1 MAATEMTPLLPK
13 AAPSAAGNQ
22 HLKRKGLFSP
32 YRRTLLATFLLSTT
46 FSFLYAYRI
55 FNCQEYYDDPAHPPY
70 DGPASG
76 DACAVT
82 AIDSRTA
89 KDITFMIMLTKFSGT
104 LNLIVTTWE
113 IKNWG
118 LRTAI
123 INQTFWP
130 ALRNLT
136 QIYATLVGGRVGIT
150 IMQST
155 QLITILGGGAG
166 YLLCVNSYM
175 AEVVG
180 PEERTAAFGVLAGI
194 AMLGVANGYICG
206 GLSNDLIDLSA
217 PFEITFCLLVGST
230 LFTGLC
236 LPYIPPGG
244 FPVKPD
250 PDAPS
255 ENSTTEEPKKP
266 ESVFAFLHCLRI
278 FLPAKYADGNGKG
291 RFWSLPLLGFGAFS
305 SVMATA
311 HVPLMLQLT
320 ATNQYG
326 FKPGDNGFLM
336 SGNALSRAAFLTLA
350 FPRLIAWGRKLFTQ
364 RTATDTAPVD
374 VLPVVE
380 SVGNTV
386 PPAES
391 ETMTYTSAFEPSA
404 SSSERDEGVY
414 KCQGVNPP
422 ERMPPADRNNLKKHG
437 QHGSAF
443 DLAFWRYSM
452 TIDAFLVALLVFSA
466 SPAHIWAGALML
478 PLASGTAPACKGVLL
493 DMVPAVRKSD
503 ALSAIAL
510 VETTAM
516 ILSVSLYGA
525 LFAFLS
531 NLGRPNLVFLFNALT
546 ALLSAV
552 LGSLGPK

>member
-291 RFWSLPLLGFGAFS
+291 RFWGLPLLGFGAFS

-311 HVPLMLQLT
+311 HPLMLQLT

-336 SGNALSRAAFLTLA
+336 SGNPLACRLPHARIPAAH
-350 FPRLIAWGRKLFTQ
+350 R
-364 RTATDTAPVD
+364 
-374 VLPVVE
+374 
-380 SVGNTV
+380 VGAEV
-386 PPAES
+386 FHPAHSYGHGACRCITRGGEQS

-493 DMVPAVRKSD
+493 DMVPAARKSD
-503 ALSAIAL
+503 AP
-510 VETTAM
+510 T
-516 ILSVSLYGA
+516 
-525 LFAFLS
+525 
-531 NLGRPNLVFLFNALT
+531 NLLAPLKSWWWRPFQT
-546 ALLSAV
+546 
-552 LGSLGPK
+552 

>member
-1 MAATEMTPLLPK
+1 MTATEYTPLLTK
-13 AAPSAAGNQ
+13 VGNE
-22 HLKRKGLFSP
+22 HLKRKGFFSP
-32 YRRTLLATFLLSTT
+32 YRRVLLATFLLSTT
-46 FSFLYAYRI
+46 FAFTATPLFYAYRI
-55 FNCQEYYDDPAHPPY
+55 FNCQEYYEDPAHPRY
-70 DGPASG
+70 EGTG
-76 DACAVT
+76 DACAIT
-82 AIDSRTA
+82 AIDTVTA
-89 KDITFMIMLTKFSGT
+89 KDITVMITLTTFSGT

-118 LRTAI
+118 LRKAI

-136 QIYATLVGGRVGIT
+136 QIYATVVGGRLGIT

-166 YLLCVNSYM
+166 YLLSANSYM

-180 PEERTAAFGVLAGI
+180 PEERTAAFGVLAGM

-206 GLSNDLIDLSA
+206 GLSNDFIGLSA

-230 LFTGLC
+230 FFTAFC

-244 FPVKPD
+244 FPSKSD
-250 PDAPS
+250 D
-255 ENSTTEEPKKP
+255 NSTDDDPTPEDLEKK
-266 ESVFAFLHCLRI
+266 ESVFAFLYCLSI
-278 FLPAKYADGNGKG
+278 FLPGKYADDKG
-291 RFWSLPLLGFGAFS
+291 RFWGLPLLAAGAFW

-311 HVPLMLQLT
+311 YVPLMLQLT

-350 FPRLIAWGRKLFTQ
+350 FPHIITRGRNFFSQPNAAAK
-364 RTATDTAPVD
+364 PV
-374 VLPVVE
+374 L
-380 SVGNTV
+380 
-386 PPAES
+386 
-391 ETMTYTSAFEPSA
+391 
-404 SSSERDEGVY
+404 
-414 KCQGVNPP
+414 
-422 ERMPPADRNNLKKHG
+422 PPADGDTAGLPAVASSLEPHEATSGETVTESPVNPQEAPPTDKK
-437 QHGSAF
+437 HGSAF
-443 DLAFWRYSM
+443 DLAFLRYSM
-452 TIDAFLVALLVFSA
+452 VIDAVLVGLLVFSN
-466 SPAHIWAGALML
+466 SSGDIWAAAVIL

-493 DMVPAVRKSD
+493 DMVPAKHKSD

-516 ILSVSLYGA
+516 ITTVSLYGA

-531 NLGRPNLVFLFNALT
+531 EIGHPNLVFLFNALT
-546 ALLSAV
+546 ALLSAFV
-552 LGSLGPK
+552 LFAVRFPRGALAVR